1 MYTIT
6 TYSNRLYINEDKG
19 YQQIINDDFIK
30 ACDDTLIKYNKML
43 FSIYNLLFME
53 KFNNSKYLEITKGLS
68 LFKYLKNKYNIKT
81 PYINSLINEAKG
93 KLESQIS
100 NNKNYINHYE
110 EVIKIIEED
119 LLKLEKTLKNYLKL
133 RDDFIKY
140 RNDIKNNK
148 NYILKVKSEKG
159 CSKYAIKNI
168 TFTNNKVYVR
178 FLNKKEQ
185 RSSYKLQ
192 HTLCEVSALQIKE
205 YGFIDF
211 EYNYLNKKIKKLKEL
226 IGKKKFKLNN
236 KKGKLNKLQKIKPII
251 FRRNLLNKSNS
262 IFKTRKERIKAKTA
276 FIDSKYD
283 KFLISGRC
291 DAKCGNYILKLIYI
305 SKTDDFDIS
314 ISFLNKDICLSHID
328 FPYQKEAIK
337 NTLFKNTN
345 DFKMHP
351 ICLGVIRKYDK
362 LKNKYYYQ
370 IKISLDLEATNS
382 YINEDISTGIIG
394 MDFNYKHLDI
404 TEIDKYGNIVNCF
417 TVNYDVDGTSHQNA
431 LSLRKALNEV
441 FTYANSKHKC
451 VVIEDLDLIKTK
463 NKNNKETAFSCKT
476 KSKKKT
482 LNKIIHSLS
491 YDLYKRICKY
501 ESLKISSKL
510 FYINPAFTS
519 VIGKL
524 KYSPIKKL
532 NSHIA
537 ASYVIA
543 RRALKFKE
551 TPIKEQYKLI
561 PIEKTFNEFS
571 MWSYLNK
578 LLNKK

>member
-6 TYSNRLYINEDKG
+6 TYSNRLYTNEDKEH
-19 YQQIINDDFIK
+19 QQIINDDFIK

-53 KFNNSKYLEITKGLS
+53 KFNNSRYLEITKGLS

-100 NNKNYINHYE
+100 NNKNYINYYE
-110 EVIKIIEED
+110 EVIKTIEED

-133 RDDFIKY
+133 RDDFINY
-140 RNDIKNNK
+140 RNDIKNNR

-159 CSKYAIKNI
+159 CGKYAIKNI
-168 TFTNNKVYVR
+168 TFTEDKVYVR
-178 FLNKKEQ
+178 FLNKKKQ
-185 RSSYKLQ
+185 RNCK
-192 HTLCEVSALQIKE
+192 VSALQIKE

-226 IGKKKFKLNN
+226 ISKKKFKLNN
-236 KKGKLNKLQKIKPII
+236 KKGKLNKLQKIKPIT
-251 FRRNLLNKSNS
+251 FRTNLLNKSNS

-276 FIDSKYD
+276 FRDSKYD
-283 KFLISGRC
+283 KFLILGRC
-291 DAKCGNYILKLIYI
+291 DAKCGNYILKLTHIP
-305 SKTDDFDIS
+305 KTNDFDIT
-314 ISFLNKDICLSHID
+314 ISFLSKEISLSHID

-337 NTLFKNTN
+337 NILLKNTN

-351 ICLGVIRKYDK
+351 ICLGIIRKYDK
-362 LKNKYYYQ
+362 LRNKYYYQ
-370 IKISLDLEATNS
+370 IKVSIDLETTKS

-404 TEIDKYGNIVNCF
+404 TEIDKYGNIINYF
-417 TVNYDVDGTSHQNA
+417 TINYDVNGTSHQNA
-431 LSLRKALNEV
+431 LSLREALNEV

-463 NKNNKETAFSCKT
+463 NKNNKET
-476 KSKKKT
+476 KKKA
-482 LNKIIHSLS
+482 LNKITHSLS
-491 YDLYKRICKY
+491 YDLYKRICEY

-510 FYINPAFTS
+510 FYVNPAFTS

-524 KYSPIKKL
+524 KYTPIKKL
-532 NSHIA
+532 GSHIA

-551 TPIKEQYKLI
+551 TPTKEQYKLI

-578 LLNKK
+578 NLNK